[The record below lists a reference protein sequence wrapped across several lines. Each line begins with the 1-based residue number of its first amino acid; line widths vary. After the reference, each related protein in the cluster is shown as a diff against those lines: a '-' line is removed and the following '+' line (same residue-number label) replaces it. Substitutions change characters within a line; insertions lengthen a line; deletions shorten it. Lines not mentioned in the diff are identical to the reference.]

1 VNRKEMA
8 VNSYLDRPLREYLDD
23 AAADKPTPGGGS
35 VAALVGALATTM
47 ASMAANFTA
56 GREKYQDVEPRI
68 RADLSA
74 LAEARAAFVDLM
86 HKDIAAYG
94 AVMEAYRLPKGTDA
108 EKAARTAAIQQ
119 TLTESM
125 QVPLAATRLAERTLE
140 AAVELANLANANLLS
155 DVAVAAILAEAAFAA
170 SRVNVEVN
178 LAGIKDQRLAADI
191 MKELDERQDTV
202 AELKQECLEAI
213 RARRG

>member
-1 VNRKEMA
+1 M
-8 VNSYLDRPLREYLDD
+8 NSYLDRPLREYLDD

>member
-1 VNRKEMA
+1 